1 MGSNK
6 HSIFNTGQIN
16 ILKLDVADRTLSTGP
31 GLDTNTIL
39 AVDTG
44 TVLDSDVLD
53 NVSFATLTKRTDTET
68 MAVST
73 SNISESNIRDV

>member
-6 HSIFNTGQIN
+6 HSIFNAGQIN
-16 ILKLDVADRTLSTGP
+16 ILELDVADGTLSTGP

-53 NVSFATLTKRTDTET
+53 NVSFTTLTERTDTEA